1 MFVTALVALAAGT
14 TTTAAAPAPVAPPP
28 IVRIAVPVSDASDK
42 KMPATSA
49 ATKAA
54 DQAASMSMFAEMAV
68 KALDRILPPQ
78 ADPEPARLAL
88 ARTTMDGFMPTGSYG
103 RMMNVL
109 TDNMMNDVYGRLMGM
124 TGTELSNAIGMPIAT
139 GPDAGQTLRQ
149 KASKDD
155 PMFDA
160 RIKAYVAAFKTEM
173 GTSSAI
179 IEPRLREGMARAMAR
194 RFNALQLADLN
205 RFFATDT
212 GRAFGRD
219 MMLLWIDGDVFRGV
233 FATMPDLMRA
243 APQFA
248 KRFEAIDKQYP
259 WPKKPEAKK
268 ATPVK
273 RKKK

>member
-14 TTTAAAPAPVAPPP
+14 TTTAAAPAPVVPPP

-109 TDNMMNDVYGRLMGM
+109 TDNMMSDVYGRLMGM

-139 GPDAGQTLRQ
+139 GPDAGMTLRQ
-149 KASKDD
+149 QASKGD

-160 RIKAYVAAFKTEM
+160 RIKAYVAAFKDQTRDGM
-173 GTSSAI
+173 TI
-179 IEPRLREGMARAMAR
+179 IEPKLREGMARAMAR
-194 RFNALQLADLN
+194 RFNAVQLAELN
-205 RFFATDT
+205 RFYATDT
-212 GRAFGRD
+212 GRAFGQD
-219 MMLLWIDGDVFRGV
+219 MMLLWIDGDVFRGM
-233 FATMPDLMRA
+233 FASMPELMRSM
-243 APQFA
+243 PQSA
-248 KRFEAIDKQYP
+248 KRFEEIDRQYP
-259 WPKKPEAKK
+259 WPKKPETKK
-268 ATPVK
+268 AAPT
-273 RKKK
+273 RKKKK